1 MFVLVYTDNNQ
12 NWKAG
17 NIKMPAYDVAYLDS
31 MIKKHRYLFKLIG
44 RNCEGNAFAVIDRYL
59 RGEYRKR
66 MDEGNPLYLNKTP
79 KQILGDMGIRIQ
91 PDLEISDRYDEFIL
105 AWMADIYTYLQW
117 KYALTSEQIAEKI
130 FPEDLYKKYYPLHK
144 TSIENAVDKL
154 KQIYSL

>member
-1 MFVLVYTDNNQ
+1 MVYTDNNQ

-66 MDEGNPLYLNKTP
+66 MDETFAFNDRNCSKRVYE
-79 KQILGDMGIRIQ
+79 RI
-91 PDLEISDRYDEFIL
+91 
-105 AWMADIYTYLQW
+105 
-117 KYALTSEQIAEKI
+117 
-130 FPEDLYKKYYPLHK
+130 
-144 TSIENAVDKL
+144 IENR
-154 KQIYSL
+154 